1 MQGVAAL
8 GHVDDVLAMQ
18 GVVGDGAA
26 HGLADAQA
34 IGVVKEGGRDAGF
47 GHLLQLAAL
56 FPGVGPGAVGERI
69 ADGIIGDG
77 GAVVLGQLIL
87 PGGIVGVSDGL
98 QHGANG
104 AGGVGVALLVED
116 IAATVV
122 FIGPGGAGGAG
133 GGIGRIVD
141 PNQLAQLV
149 VDIGGL
155 HAVPG
160 DRSDIAYIIV
170 SVGAGFAGLAHGG
183 NEASG
188 VAGAIA
194 ASQVGIGGGIGLAA
208 HGEGF
213 LVGSAE
219 GIVSVG
225 HLVVGIT
232 KGHESGLVFC
242 SRSKSGIPEKFR
254 ILIIYY

>member
-1 MQGVAAL
+1 MDIAVLRAVKLHNGRAILGIVPEVQGVAAL

-34 IGVVKEGGRDAGF
+34 IGVVKEGGSGAGF

-56 FPGVGPGAVGERI
+56 FPGVGPGAVSEGI
-69 ADGIIGDG
+69 TDGIVGDG

-122 FIGPGGAGGAG
+122 FIGPGGAG
-133 GGIGRIVD
+133 RIVD
-141 PNQLAQLV
+141 SGPLV
-149 VDIGGL
+149 INSCNKL
-155 HAVPG
+155 
-160 DRSDIAYIIV
+160 
-170 SVGAGFAGLAHGG
+170 
-183 NEASG
+183 
-188 VAGAIA
+188 AGA
-194 ASQVGIGGGIGLAA
+194 
-208 HGEGF
+208 
-213 LVGSAE
+213 
-219 GIVSVG
+219 
-225 HLVVGIT
+225 
-232 KGHESGLVFC
+232 K
-242 SRSKSGIPEKFR
+242 
-254 ILIIYY
+254 